1 MFVGCGSIR
10 VFTRGGQGSS
20 FPIFASLA
28 KGYKRGESRTRFSIH
43 SKATSSQKRTRAYK
57 SFSSDNSS
65 SQCIITISSLPVYL
79 TWPSRTP
86 SLLLEATPTLG
97 LSCPLT
103 FLPVPQSGEWVKEW
117 NDRVLHLPRNLSL

>member
-10 VFTRGGQGSS
+10 VFPRGGQGSS

-28 KGYKRGESRTRFSIH
+28 KSYKRGKSGFVFRYIQRPPLPKSEPERTNP
-43 SKATSSQKRTRAYK
+43 
-57 SFSSDNSS
+57 SSDTSS

-79 TWPSRTP
+79 TWPSRAP
-86 SLLLEATPTLG
+86 SLLLEATPSLG

-117 NDRVLHLPRNLSL
+117 NDQVHHLPRTSSL